1 MTAVKQVAITRA
13 QHLKSLANYLDNTN
27 ERHHVAGRGSQN
39 LVDEHNWAREME
51 ATREA
56 YGHNAA
62 ARKGAKNTYMYHQIL
77 AFNPSDCSMQG
88 GKMDE
93 RACLEYAREY
103 VRMRYPNQEAY
114 WALHREHCKRDGT
127 DRWAVHIG
135 INRTDLETGR
145 RLDEGPA
152 RKAAAA
158 RVATVRELDG
168 RWGLRQLERGK
179 KNTRDHER
187 QPSQAEK
194 RAQEGLIREA
204 KEKGLDRPQPTQNER
219 VRRIVAR
226 EIDEVSRLNDCKEPM
241 RELESRL
248 RDKGIT
254 LATSARGDLQY
265 RWRDGNLTR
274 RINGATLG
282 EIRTKAGRTIRFSYG
297 AVRQAI
303 GITRT
308 ITRSI
313 ERVMDSGRGRR
324 Q

>member
-1 MTAVKQVAITRA
+1 MTAIKQVAVTRS
-13 QHLKSLANYLDNTN
+13 QHLKSLASYLDNAN
-27 ERHHVAGRGSQN
+27 ERHDVAGHGSQN
-39 LVDEHNWAREME
+39 LVEERNWAQEMD

-56 YGHNAA
+56 YGHNKA
-62 ARKGAKNTYMYHQIL
+62 ARKGANNTFMYHQIL
-77 AFNPSDCSMQG
+77 AFNPSECSMNG

-103 VRMRYPNQEAY
+103 VRRRYPNQEAY
-114 WALHREHCKRDGT
+114 WALHREHCRRDGT

-152 RKAAAA
+152 RKAAAS
-158 RVATVRELDG
+158 RVATVREMDEA
-168 RWGLRQLERGK
+168 RGLRQLERGK

-194 RAQEGLIREA
+194 RAQEALIREA
-204 KEKGLDRPQPTQNER
+204 KEKGLERPQPTQNER

-226 EIDEVSRLNDCKEPM
+226 EIGEVAALKECREPM
-241 RELESRL
+241 KELESRL
-248 RDKGIT
+248 RDKGVT
-254 LATSARGDLQY
+254 LTTSARGDLQY

-282 EIRTKAGRTIRFSYG
+282 EIRTKAGRSIKFSRG
-297 AVRQAI
+297 AVSAAI
-303 GITRT
+303 GVARIMERT
-308 ITRSI
+308 IERS
-313 ERVMDSGRGRR
+313 MDEDAGRHR
-324 Q
+324 